1 MNFPAA
7 TAWMR
12 KVECYWDSMSS
23 KDNDGNDGNDDD
35 DDNKNSKQT
44 DQQTTPAM

>member
-23 KDNDGNDGNDDD
+23 KDNDGNDDD